1 METASLILGTYII
14 TLVFTVSE
22 GPYGRLYKLRQ
33 NKKVDDF
40 GLLNCFMCTAF
51 WVALILCLAF
61 GRLDLLFIAWGG
73 STLLDRITNR

>member
-14 TLVFTVSE
+14 TLVLTVSE
-22 GPYGRLYKLRQ
+22 GPYGRLYRLRQ

-40 GLLNCFMCTAF
+40 GLLNCFMCAAF
-51 WVALILCLAF
+51 WVALILCLVF
-61 GRLDLLFIAWGG
+61 GRLDLILIAWGA